1 MRFKRGEPSSEP
13 VYLGVGVKVR
23 FVVFILAFFAVLLFA
38 FLAAR
43 EMAAPLSAEVEGG
56 DPESGARRVPVLVE
70 LFTSEGCSS
79 CPPADELLMRL
90 EQTQPVEGAEIIALS
105 EHVDYWNRLGWTDP
119 YSSAAFSTRQSD
131 YGNVFGLDDIYTPQ
145 MIVDGRVQFV
155 GSNASKA
162 RDAISNAARES
173 KADITITPAK
183 TTARASGE
191 VALDIRVASLPS
203 VTTGDT
209 ADVLL
214 VITES
219 GLRSSVSRGENA
231 GRKLTH
237 TAVVRSLSNVGVTDH
252 GSDSRSIKATAQI
265 EKGWTR
271 SRLKAVVFV
280 QERRSRRVL
289 GAASIS
295 LAPSQ

>member
-1 MRFKRGEPSSEP
+1 MFKSL
-13 VYLGVGVKVR
+13 VTTLALTAVVGLVHTPLPPMLNENDEKADVSR
-23 FVVFILAFFAVLLFA
+23 IP
-38 FLAAR
+38 AR
-43 EMAAPLSAEVEGG
+43 S
-56 DPESGARRVPVLVE
+56 PVLVE

-79 CPPADELLMRL
+79 CPLADELLSRL

-105 EHVDYWNRLGWTDP
+105 EHVDYWNRLGWVDP
-119 YSSAAFSTRQSD
+119 FSSSEFSSRQSD
-131 YGNVFGLDDIYTPQ
+131 YGSVFGLDDIYTPQ
-145 MIVDGRVQFV
+145 MIVDGRIQFV

-162 RDAISNAARES
+162 NDAISNAARES
-173 KADITITPAK
+173 KADITIAPAK

-203 VTTGDT
+203 ITTGDT

-214 VITES
+214 AITES
-219 GLRSSVSRGENA
+219 GLRSNVSRGENA
-231 GRKLTH
+231 GRELTH
-237 TAVVRSLSNVGVTDH
+237 TAVVRSLSNVGVTDP
-252 GSDSRSIKATAQI
+252 GSDSRSIKATAKI

-295 LAPSQ
+295 LAPSE